1 MYGFNHGWMYDGS
14 GGGWMILGWLW
25 MALIMLAPVLLLFAA
40 FKYLFSWP
48 RPGRSERA
56 LEILDEAYARGEIQ
70 REDYLQRRADL
81 KG

>member
-1 MYGFNHGWMYDGS
+1 MV
-14 GGGWMILGWLW
+14 LGWLW
-25 MALIMLAPVLLLFAA
+25 MALIMLAPVLLLFAV